1 MIKVLCLYMIA
12 GIFIYIVLKQN
23 NINIDRYRYMFMGLI
38 LFVLLNLLNIDHI
51 YYVVII
57 TMISIMICDFRYYII
72 PDMFHVILIIN
83 RLLYINSI
91 YELYISLISVLIIVL
106 TIYMISIILNRLL
119 HKQTIGG
126 GDIKLFFSLGIYCSY
141 MVNICCMMISCVM
154 ALIYMFISKRR
165 MIAFGPF
172 ICLGYLLYIVSLY
185 NNI

>member
-1 MIKVLCLYMIA
+1 
-12 GIFIYIVLKQN
+12 
-23 NINIDRYRYMFMGLI
+23 MGLI
-38 LFVLLNLLNIDHI
+38 IFVLLNLLNIDYR

-57 TMISIMICDFRYYII
+57 TMFSIVICDFRYYII

-83 RLLYINSI
+83 RVLYMNSI
-91 YELYISLISVLIIVL
+91 DELYVSLINVLIIVI
-106 TIYMISIILNRLL
+106 TIYMTSIVLNRLL
-119 HKQTIGG
+119 HKETIGG
-126 GDIKLFFSLGIYCSY
+126 GDIKLLFSLGIYYSY
-141 MVNICCMMISCVM
+141 MVNICCMMISCIM